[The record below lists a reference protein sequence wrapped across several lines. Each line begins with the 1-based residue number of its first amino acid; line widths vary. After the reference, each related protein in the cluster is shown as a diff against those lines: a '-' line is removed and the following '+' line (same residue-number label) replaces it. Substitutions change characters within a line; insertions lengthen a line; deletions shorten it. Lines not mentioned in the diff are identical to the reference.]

1 MNDREIVDIY
11 LEKNQSFGN
20 TVLKVKNLNSK
31 IHSLSN
37 VSFSLREGEILGITG
52 LVGAGRKNL

>member
-20 TVLKVKNLNSK
+20 TVLKVKNLNNK